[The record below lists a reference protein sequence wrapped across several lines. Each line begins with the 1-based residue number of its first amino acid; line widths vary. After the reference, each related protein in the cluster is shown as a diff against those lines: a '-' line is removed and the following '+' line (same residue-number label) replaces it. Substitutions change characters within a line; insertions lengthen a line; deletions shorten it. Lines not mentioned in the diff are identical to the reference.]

1 MDQIIHARLIEPA
14 LPSTLV
20 ANRPLIEELKR
31 AVYNQRI
38 TFLHAPSG
46 YGKTVAMCEL
56 SEALRQEGHS
66 TSWLSIDLALS
77 DAVQFWAHAH
87 ASFVESGFCPGV
99 GNDELAGDGGA
110 LADILFQHRAEV
122 KGERFV
128 FFDAFNRMSSL
139 SLIDD
144 FLRFCFEAPPEYHF
158 VVSTREFLESFKTAA
173 FKYGEHVFETR
184 DLTFTLAEAEEL
196 IRNTCGSAFS
206 DELIAEAYRDTE
218 GWVQGI
224 KLRAQAIARNETMG
238 IEGSINGKNNLVRDY
253 FICNI
258 LSDLPPDDVDFLIR
272 VSLFEKINR
281 SLLAFVFGS
290 VAAIERVDRLLA
302 ANAFI
307 MNCDYEDEWYRLHP
321 MFLDVLRYE
330 LKRFNMGELR
340 GLCLNA
346 AEWFHDNSYPDDAVK
361 YLSMSGDLDYIEGL
375 VEATSGLVRPDMSMD
390 SFAWMCRVPAASVPI
405 SPFLCLVAVW
415 SCVTYARL
423 EDADFWMGVF
433 EKLIESGVVT
443 QETSPEM
450 ASFTMK
456 CLSMKYLAMEGDGE
470 RALLLCEE
478 LQDGSWPI
486 TPSLLSMIN
495 QSQGEAYSYT
505 GDYVQAMDYYLKA
518 QASASV
524 DQTIH
529 QLVFNEYTNAVNLY
543 YCGEHD
549 KAERCCES
557 LLKKCPPDFAIYGAA
572 CALLARILIERDD
585 VNRVPELLR
594 ISEDGL
600 SCYRHIDLYLDIM
613 TSHAS
618 WHLASGSSSTAFEV
632 ITEAVLQGE
641 KYRNVP
647 RAALLSAYFLQAQIA
662 LHRGD
667 LNELQLIENK
677 FALHLR
683 KSDIFGILLFDAVR
697 AFALR
702 LQGGD
707 AEVIELLDAMIER
720 ALERDFN
727 RMAVIA
733 FVERT
738 LILND
743 MGENAL
749 AITSLNELLRIAR
762 MHGYMRTI
770 LNGGAPMKQLLREY
784 STTRKLGGVLR
795 TYVKDVLLHF
805 EAESSDKREGA
816 DESTAFLESEYMLTT
831 REIEVLRLL
840 NMGLSRNEIAET
852 LSISINTAKKHLSN
866 IYAKMGVRNKTEAL
880 EGLTRGIGQREAG
893 QFDS

>member
-1 MDQIIHARLIEPA
+1 M
-14 LPSTLV
+14 
-20 ANRPLIEELKR
+20 
-31 AVYNQRI
+31 
-38 TFLHAPSG
+38 
-46 YGKTVAMCEL
+46 
-56 SEALRQEGHS
+56 
-66 TSWLSIDLALS
+66 
-77 DAVQFWAHAH
+77 
-87 ASFVESGFCPGV
+87 
-99 GNDELAGDGGA
+99 
-110 LADILFQHRAEV
+110 
-122 KGERFV
+122 
-128 FFDAFNRMSSL
+128 
-139 SLIDD
+139 
-144 FLRFCFEAPPEYHF
+144 
-158 VVSTREFLESFKTAA
+158 STREFLESFKTAA

-281 SLLAFVFGS
+281 SFLAFVFGS

-390 SFAWMCRVPAASVPI
+390 
-405 SPFLCLVAVW
+405 
-415 SCVTYARL
+415 
-423 EDADFWMGVF
+423 ADLWMGAF
-433 EKLIESGVVT
+433 EELIESGVVT

-585 VNRVPELLR
+585 VSRVPELLHV
-594 ISEDGL
+594 SEDGL

-683 KSDIFGILLFDAVR
+683 KSDIFGTLLFDAVR

-743 MGENAL
+743 MGENAS

-805 EAESSDKREGA
+805 EAESSDKREAA

-880 EGLTRGIGQREAG
+880 EGFTHGANQDNETAG
-893 QFDS
+893 

>member
-1 MDQIIHARLIEPA
+1 MDQIIHARLIEPM
-14 LPSTLV
+14 LPSNLV
-20 ANRPLIEELKR
+20 MNRPLIEELR
-31 AVYNQRI
+31 RTVCNQRI

-46 YGKTVAMCEL
+46 YGKTIAMCEL
-56 SEALRQEGHS
+56 GGILRQEGHS
-66 TSWLSIDLALS
+66 TSWLSIDSALS
-77 DAVQFWAHAH
+77 DPAQFWAHVH
-87 ASFVESGFCPGV
+87 VSFGESAFCPGAEH
-99 GNDELAGDGGA
+99 DELASDGES
-110 LADILFQHRAEV
+110 LADILFQHREEV

-128 FFDAFNRMSSL
+128 FFDAFNRIGSL

-158 VVSTREFLESFKTAA
+158 VVSTREFFESFKAAA
-173 FKYGEHVFETR
+173 FKYGERVFEAR
-184 DLTFTLAEAEEL
+184 DLTFALSEAEEL
-196 IRNTCGSAFS
+196 IRDTCGSAFS

-238 IEGSINGKNNLVRDY
+238 IKGPINGKNNLVRDY

-272 VSLFEKINR
+272 ISLFEKINR

-290 VAAIERVDRLLA
+290 VAAVERVDRLLA

-346 AEWFHDNSYPDDAVK
+346 AEWFHDSGYPDEAVK

-390 SFAWMCRVPAASVPI
+390 SFAWMCRVSAASVPT
-405 SPFLCLVAVW
+405 SPFLCLMAVW

-423 EDADFWMGVF
+423 EDADLWMGAF
-433 EKLIESGVVT
+433 EELIESGVVT

-549 KAERCCES
+549 KVERCCES

-572 CALLARILIERDD
+572 CTLLARILIERDD
-585 VNRVPELLR
+585 VSRVPELLHV
-594 ISEDGL
+594 SENGL

-733 FVERT
+733 LVERT

-743 MGENAL
+743 MGESAL

-762 MHGYMRTI
+762 LHGYMRTI

-805 EAESSDKREGA
+805 EAESSDKREA
-816 DESTAFLESEYMLTT
+816 SDESTAFLESEYMLTA

-880 EGLTRGIGQREAG
+880 EGFTHGIGQREA
-893 QFDS
+893 D

>member
-1 MDQIIHARLIEPA
+1 M
-14 LPSTLV
+14 
-20 ANRPLIEELKR
+20 
-31 AVYNQRI
+31 
-38 TFLHAPSG
+38 
-46 YGKTVAMCEL
+46 
-56 SEALRQEGHS
+56 
-66 TSWLSIDLALS
+66 
-77 DAVQFWAHAH
+77 
-87 ASFVESGFCPGV
+87 
-99 GNDELAGDGGA
+99 
-110 LADILFQHRAEV
+110 
-122 KGERFV
+122 
-128 FFDAFNRMSSL
+128 
-139 SLIDD
+139 
-144 FLRFCFEAPPEYHF
+144 
-158 VVSTREFLESFKTAA
+158 
-173 FKYGEHVFETR
+173 
-184 DLTFTLAEAEEL
+184 
-196 IRNTCGSAFS
+196 
-206 DELIAEAYRDTE
+206 
-218 GWVQGI
+218 
-224 KLRAQAIARNETMG
+224 
-238 IEGSINGKNNLVRDY
+238 
-253 FICNI
+253 
-258 LSDLPPDDVDFLIR
+258 
-272 VSLFEKINR
+272 
-281 SLLAFVFGS
+281 
-290 VAAIERVDRLLA
+290 
-302 ANAFI
+302 
-307 MNCDYEDEWYRLHP
+307 
-321 MFLDVLRYE
+321 
-330 LKRFNMGELR
+330 
-340 GLCLNA
+340 
-346 AEWFHDNSYPDDAVK
+346 
-361 YLSMSGDLDYIEGL
+361 
-375 VEATSGLVRPDMSMD
+375 
-390 SFAWMCRVPAASVPI
+390 
-405 SPFLCLVAVW
+405 
-415 SCVTYARL
+415 TYARL

-805 EAESSDKREGA
+805 EAESSDKREGT

-880 EGLTRGIGQREAG
+880 EGFTHGANQDNETAG
-893 QFDS
+893 